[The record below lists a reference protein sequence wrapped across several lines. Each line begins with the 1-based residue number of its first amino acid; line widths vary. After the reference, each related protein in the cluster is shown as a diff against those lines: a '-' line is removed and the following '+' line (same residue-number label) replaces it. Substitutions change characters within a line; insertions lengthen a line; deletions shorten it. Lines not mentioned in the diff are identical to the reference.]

1 MFCGFN
7 GLGLAM
13 VIPCIQSLIADFS
26 PADSRG
32 RAFGAMNFVGA
43 VGGCCSAVTISECM
57 LALHAAAQIFSSVY
71 ANSCNH
77 HFEWTH
83 KLC

>member
-43 VGGCCSAVTISECM
+43 VGGSCSALNTSECL
-57 LALHAAAQIFSSVY
+57 LAVHAAAQMSPQCIQTVGTITLTSS
-71 ANSCNH
+71 
-77 HFEWTH
+77 
-83 KLC
+83 